1 MTDISKSRTP
11 RDLALGM
18 VPKDRQSELL
28 TVATDIGITSP
39 EDAIWP
45 IVAVVVLSR
54 ESAETAV
61 SAMMATKAE
70 TARLPTRIKDGADLA
85 VDRIGIAMNAPISQ
99 LKEDLEKGIPGIIR
113 KATDDLTT
121 YANGKKEET
130 VGVWRDA
137 LINAAGKNA
146 DSISE
151 KAKTDGLRIASW
163 IAVISLVVGMGIMFL
178 IFKATGKV

>member
-1 MTDISKSRTP
+1 MTNTEKSGTP

-18 VPKDRQSELL
+18 VPKDRKSELL

-85 VDRIGIAMNAPISQ
+85 VDRIGIAMNAPIRQ

-113 KATDDLTT
+113 KATDDLIT

>member
-1 MTDISKSRTP
+1 MTNIDKFGTP

-18 VPKDRQSELL
+18 VPKDRQSDLL

-45 IVAVVVLSR
+45 IIAVVVLSR

-61 SAMMATKAE
+61 SAMVATKAE

-85 VDRIGIAMNAPISQ
+85 VDRIGIAMNVPISQ

-130 VGVWRDA
+130 VGAWRDA
-137 LINAAGKNA
+137 LIAAAGKNA
-146 DSISE
+146 DSIRAQ
-151 KAKTDGLRIASW
+151 AKTDGLW
-163 IAVISLVVGMGIMFL
+163 IAGWIAFISLVVGMGIMFL

>member
-1 MTDISKSRTP
+1 
-11 RDLALGM
+11 
-18 VPKDRQSELL
+18 
-28 TVATDIGITSP
+28 
-39 EDAIWP
+39 
-45 IVAVVVLSR
+45 
-54 ESAETAV
+54 
-61 SAMMATKAE
+61 MMATKAE

-85 VDRIGIAMNAPISQ
+85 VDRIGIAMNAPIRQ

-113 KATDDLTT
+113 KATDDLIT

-163 IAVISLVVGMGIMFL
+163 IAVISLVVGMGIMVL
-178 IFKATGKV
+178 IFKAIGKI

>member
-1 MTDISKSRTP
+1 MSVLNKSGTP
-11 RDLALGM
+11 RDLALGI
-18 VPKDRQSELL
+18 VPKERQSELL

-85 VDRIGIAMNAPISQ
+85 VDRIGIAMNAPIDQ
-99 LKEDLEKGIPGIIR
+99 LKGDLEKKIPGIIR
-113 KATDDLTT
+113 KATDDLTD
-121 YANGKKEET
+121 YANGKKEEI
-130 VGVWRDA
+130 VSGWREA
-137 LINAAGKNA
+137 MIAAAGKNA
-146 DSISE
+146 DSISAQ
-151 KAKTDGLRIASW
+151 AKTDGMRIAFL
-163 IAVISLVVGMGIMFL
+163 IGIISLLGGAGIMFL
-178 IFKATGKV
+178 IFKATGKI